1 MTISLGLHHVN
12 TTVRSG
18 IGRQSRSRLEILH
31 SVILYHPSPYSKTK
45 SLFCLMPS
53 GAPMNLFEKTRRKY
67 GHNRDLQA
75 IPQTAEHVH
84 LSIDPWPTPVA
95 RLPPRPR
102 AVKMERSKSG
112 HRKSIS
118 TEMSLSPQGNFF
130 IATNPPLYKTTR
142 NKSCLYKSHCC
153 GGFASKPRPPAA
165 AVRNYMYVS
174 FKTSTLESSFIRAIS
189 TSICPD
195 SRFSRCRLLFRFEF
209 FTRHTL
215 LLLFYCNLL
224 LIYIMLWVVGTKMI
238 HDPWAQTHKKLL
250 TNVSLSVSWAPAD
263 PQPIQCHAPAKQTLL
278 ALLLEFFSRAMLLVG
293 EIDDTCKTFVI
304 L

>member
-53 GAPMNLFEKTRRKY
+53 GAPMNMFEKTRRKY
-67 GHNRDLQA
+67 GHNRGSTSYSTNSRA
-75 IPQTAEHVH
+75 RAPIYR
-84 LSIDPWPTPVA
+84 PVANTLA

-153 GGFASKPRPPAA
+153 GSFASKPRPPAA

-209 FTRHTL
+209 FTRHTS

-238 HDPWAQTHKKLL
+238 HDP
-250 TNVSLSVSWAPAD
+250 
-263 PQPIQCHAPAKQTLL
+263 
-278 ALLLEFFSRAMLLVG
+278 
-293 EIDDTCKTFVI
+293 
-304 L
+304 